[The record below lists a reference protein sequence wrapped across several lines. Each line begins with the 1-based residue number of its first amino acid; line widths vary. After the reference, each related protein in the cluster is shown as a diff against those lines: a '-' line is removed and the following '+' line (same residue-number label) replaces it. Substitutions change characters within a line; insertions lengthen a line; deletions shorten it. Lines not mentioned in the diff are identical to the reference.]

1 MSNFSDKLKN
11 FSELIK
17 LEHSLFA
24 LPFAF
29 MGSLL
34 AAEGIPSFKVCT
46 LVVLCMFFARTAGMT
61 FNRLLDAKFDKDNPR
76 TADRA
81 IPAGTIKASTAWI
94 VSFVCLAG
102 LSYCAYLLNP
112 LAFYLSPLCHIM
124 LFGYSLTKRFT
135 WGCHIFLGAVEAF
148 APIGG
153 WIAVKGSVD
162 EATPIYLGLATVFW
176 IAGLDVVYATQD
188 AEFDKERKLH
198 SIPARFGVVKSFYL
212 AGLFHVITM
221 VLVILAGMTYQAGIA
236 YWIGSLIVAGLFVYQ
251 HTLVSPTKKD
261 KLNFAFFGVNS
272 WISFILML
280 TTLAETLIEGPKV

>member
-1 MSNFSDKLKN
+1 MSNLSEKIKT

-34 AAEGIPSFKVCT
+34 AANGLPSLRVCL
-46 LVVLCMFFARTAGMT
+46 LVTLCMIFARTAGMT

-81 IPAGTIKASTAWI
+81 IPAGLIKKSSAWI
-94 VSFVCLAG
+94 VAVICSVG
-102 LSYCAYLLNP
+102 LSASAYLLND
-112 LAFYLSPLCHIM
+112 LAFYLSPLCHLM

-153 WIAVKGSVD
+153 WIAVTGSLD
-162 EATPIYLGLATVFW
+162 QATPIYLGLATVFW

-188 AEFDKERKLH
+188 ADFDKQRKLY
-198 SIPARFGVVKSFYL
+198 SIPASFGVAKSFMI
-212 AGLFHVITM
+212 ARFFHFITM
-221 VLVILAGMTYQAGIA
+221 LLVIAAGVTYQAGMS
-236 YWIGSLIVAGLFVYQ
+236 YWFGILIVAGLFVYQ
-251 HTLVSPTKKD
+251 HSLVSPKKTER
-261 KLNFAFFGVNS
+261 LNFAFFGVNS

-280 TTLAETLIEGPKV
+280 TTLAETLVSSSNT